1 MAITGQAKR
10 RRIVINADAYISG
23 ATSNFPVLVKF
34 NSTSHPDLFA
44 TGDDKDSV
52 WFSSDASGQTTL
64 YHEGVV
70 FSATDAIF
78 YVKVDLSSTADTVIY
93 FWYGTPS
100 ITGTESKT
108 NVWTNAVTIAHY
120 VTDETNP
127 TATVGTDGTKTNATF
142 TASGRAVGGAYTTA
156 SNGYITHGTITP
168 MSISVIFWIKK
179 NGCSNNYTKII
190 GELFESGGN
199 VSGWEVDIPAASTG
213 YVRFGRLSGADWT
226 TWKSA
231 TVSTSIKDNVWHLVA
246 GTYDGTNIKCN
257 IDGGTQASTSA
268 TGNIVYNYGSTLYV
282 GRSGINSGTNEEE
295 TFDNIWV
302 FSDAKSLDW
311 IKAVYNNVQNY
322 STFITI
328 DGSVSIGSSPK
339 MVVPVWPTTTQE
351 DYSESVSCGIGVS
364 AAVAK
369 QTDYHRAVTCG
380 IGVAAAVTKQVDYLR
395 SISCGIGISVE
406 VTAQRNVPKSINC
419 GIGVA
424 ATVSTQTDYSRTV
437 SCGIGVAATVL
448 KSSGLESAIN
458 CGIGV
463 SADVSTQA
471 NYSRSINCGIGVAI
485 GKKEELTTSINCSI
499 GIAATVSTQIGY
511 NRSIS
516 CGIGVAA
523 AVSTQTNYARTI
535 NCGIGVGISTDAAN
549 VEVIEVGVGISA
561 AVTTQANYSR
571 TVNCGI
577 GVAAAVG
584 RVQELTQAIS
594 CGVGVAASVSK
605 QANFHRSVSCGIGVA
620 IGTQKEIGKTIS
632 CGIGVSA
639 TVTYQVYTDQD
650 NFNIE
655 KITVSKNIQDA
666 MWQSTIQIDGTT
678 VPPYYRHL
686 RLYMKDHT
694 DTDQLVFVGFLPSA
708 DYTLVAAG
716 NKTTMTAYDY
726 GWYLSSQ
733 YVPNSLRITDEDTNP
748 ADTIKAIL
756 GGSTWEKETGIEPY
770 KIDDV
775 SGWGT
780 TVTKKSFVFDKKTTK
795 KQAIDEICSHCNFIF
810 VLKWRIT
817 SGGHS
822 RPCAYFINEDDIDTD
837 LDLPSKATFA
847 SGNAYLLGNVKVE
860 DRQNEKINRVRVAG
874 ANPITGDWYEAVVES
889 VGVTS
894 GDEIPIEYYFES
906 SSLDTQEKVDDKAQA
921 LFDFFN
927 TVAKTYTATLLNRT
941 DLRLYQK
948 IQFTGYSKI
957 DSDEMRIIG
966 ISYADLGTHR
976 EVTVQFTSDQSLSD
990 LKALN
995 RSMGG
1000 DIYNNT
1006 TNILNHY
1013 FIDLTKIAV
1022 GTITAIDGNT
1032 ATVEL
1037 EDGSG
1042 FVKARLINQN
1052 E

>member
-1 MAITGQAKR
+1 M
-10 RRIVINADAYISG
+10 DE
-23 ATSNFPVLVKF
+23 
-34 NSTSHPDLFA
+34 
-44 TGDDKDSV
+44 V
-52 WFSSDASGQTTL
+52 WF
-64 YHEGVV
+64 
-70 FSATDAIF
+70 
-78 YVKVDLSSTADTVIY
+78 
-93 FWYGTPS
+93 
-100 ITGTESKT
+100 
-108 NVWTNAVTIAHY
+108 
-120 VTDETNP
+120 
-127 TATVGTDGTKTNATF
+127 
-142 TASGRAVGGAYTTA
+142 
-156 SNGYITHGTITP
+156 
-168 MSISVIFWIKK
+168 
-179 NGCSNNYTKII
+179 
-190 GELFESGGN
+190 
-199 VSGWEVDIPAASTG
+199 
-213 YVRFGRLSGADWT
+213 
-226 TWKSA
+226 
-231 TVSTSIKDNVWHLVA
+231 
-246 GTYDGTNIKCN
+246 
-257 IDGGTQASTSA
+257 
-268 TGNIVYNYGSTLYV
+268 
-282 GRSGINSGTNEEE
+282 
-295 TFDNIWV
+295 
-302 FSDAKSLDW
+302 FSDVKTENFQ
-311 IKAVYNNVQNY
+311 KAVYNNIQNY
-322 STFITI
+322 STFISI
-328 DGSVSIGSSPK
+328 DGAVTIGSSPK
-339 MVVPVWPTTTQE
+339 MIVPVWPTATQE
-351 DYSESVSCGIGVS
+351 DYSESV
-364 AAVAK
+364 
-369 QTDYHRAVTCG
+369 
-380 IGVAAAVTKQVDYLR
+380 
-395 SISCGIGISVE
+395 
-406 VTAQRNVPKSINC
+406 
-419 GIGVA
+419 
-424 ATVSTQTDYSRTV
+424 
-437 SCGIGVAATVL
+437 
-448 KSSGLESAIN
+448 
-458 CGIGV
+458 
-463 SADVSTQA
+463 
-471 NYSRSINCGIGVAI
+471 
-485 GKKEELTTSINCSI
+485 
-499 GIAATVSTQIGY
+499 
-511 NRSIS
+511 S

-535 NCGIGVGISTDAAN
+535 NCGIGVGISTDAAK
-549 VEVIEVGVGISA
+549 VVIEVGVGISA

-817 SGGHS
+817 SGGHR

-874 ANPITGDWYEAVVES
+874 ANPITG
-889 VGVTS
+889 
-894 GDEIPIEYYFES
+894 
-906 SSLDTQEKVDDKAQA
+906 
-921 LFDFFN
+921 
-927 TVAKTYTATLLNRT
+927 
-941 DLRLYQK
+941 
-948 IQFTGYSKI
+948 
-957 DSDEMRIIG
+957 IG
-966 ISYADLGTHR
+966 TR
-976 EVTVQFTSDQSLSD
+976 Q
-990 LKALN
+990 
-995 RSMGG
+995 
-1000 DIYNNT
+1000 
-1006 TNILNHY
+1006 
-1013 FIDLTKIAV
+1013 
-1022 GTITAIDGNT
+1022 
-1032 ATVEL
+1032 
-1037 EDGSG
+1037 
-1042 FVKARLINQN
+1042 
-1052 E
+1052 

>member
-1 MAITGQAKR
+1 LAITGQAKR

-78 YVKVDLSSTADTVIY
+78 YVRVDLSSTADTVIY

-100 ITGTESKT
+100 ITGTESINNTWYAGYSIHHFQDTLASSISGGYSFSMAGSLSYSSNGVSGKALT
-108 NVWTNAVTIAHY
+108 GWSSSNYLTASSCGTIFNKSYFTSKDNSVIVMAKSAASGVTFYGGNTSGNGRGPKMYSRGATSLYCLSDYYYAAVNPGEQSTTDWVLAMNALDGATVRAYIYDAVTGY
-120 VTDETNP
+120 K
-127 TATVGTDGTKTNATF
+127 TASTTTKTYY
-142 TASGRAVGGAYTTA
+142 SHSDRG
-156 SNGYITHGTITP
+156 
-168 MSISVIFWIKK
+168 
-179 NGCSNNYTKII
+179 II
-190 GELFESGGN
+190 
-199 VSGWEVDIPAASTG
+199 
-213 YVRFGRLSGADWT
+213 
-226 TWKSA
+226 
-231 TVSTSIKDNVWHLVA
+231 
-246 GTYDGTNIKCN
+246 
-257 IDGGTQASTSA
+257 
-268 TGNIVYNYGSTLYV
+268 V
-282 GRSGINSGTNEEE
+282 GRCHAPSNLGSSDLID
-295 TFDNIWV
+295 FIWV
-302 FSDAKSLDW
+302 FTEDKSADYF
-311 IKAVYNNVQNY
+311 KAVYNNHINY

-369 QTDYHRAVTCG
+369 QTDYHRAVT
-380 IGVAAAVTKQVDYLR
+380 
-395 SISCGIGISVE
+395 
-406 VTAQRNVPKSINC
+406 
-419 GIGVA
+419 
-424 ATVSTQTDYSRTV
+424 
-437 SCGIGVAATVL
+437 
-448 KSSGLESAIN
+448 
-458 CGIGV
+458 
-463 SADVSTQA
+463 
-471 NYSRSINCGIGVAI
+471 
-485 GKKEELTTSINCSI
+485 
-499 GIAATVSTQIGY
+499 
-511 NRSIS
+511 
-516 CGIGVAA
+516 
-523 AVSTQTNYARTI
+523 
-535 NCGIGVGISTDAAN
+535 CGIGVGISTDAAN

>member
-1 MAITGQAKR
+1 
-10 RRIVINADAYISG
+10 
-23 ATSNFPVLVKF
+23 
-34 NSTSHPDLFA
+34 
-44 TGDDKDSV
+44 
-52 WFSSDASGQTTL
+52 
-64 YHEGVV
+64 
-70 FSATDAIF
+70 
-78 YVKVDLSSTADTVIY
+78 
-93 FWYGTPS
+93 
-100 ITGTESKT
+100 
-108 NVWTNAVTIAHY
+108 
-120 VTDETNP
+120 
-127 TATVGTDGTKTNATF
+127 
-142 TASGRAVGGAYTTA
+142 
-156 SNGYITHGTITP
+156 
-168 MSISVIFWIKK
+168 
-179 NGCSNNYTKII
+179 
-190 GELFESGGN
+190 
-199 VSGWEVDIPAASTG
+199 
-213 YVRFGRLSGADWT
+213 
-226 TWKSA
+226 
-231 TVSTSIKDNVWHLVA
+231 
-246 GTYDGTNIKCN
+246 
-257 IDGGTQASTSA
+257 
-268 TGNIVYNYGSTLYV
+268 
-282 GRSGINSGTNEEE
+282 
-295 TFDNIWV
+295 
-302 FSDAKSLDW
+302 
-311 IKAVYNNVQNY
+311 
-322 STFITI
+322 
-328 DGSVSIGSSPK
+328 
-339 MVVPVWPTTTQE
+339 
-351 DYSESVSCGIGVS
+351 
-364 AAVAK
+364 
-369 QTDYHRAVTCG
+369 
-380 IGVAAAVTKQVDYLR
+380 
-395 SISCGIGISVE
+395 
-406 VTAQRNVPKSINC
+406 
-419 GIGVA
+419 
-424 ATVSTQTDYSRTV
+424 
-437 SCGIGVAATVL
+437 
-448 KSSGLESAIN
+448 
-458 CGIGV
+458 
-463 SADVSTQA
+463 
-471 NYSRSINCGIGVAI
+471 
-485 GKKEELTTSINCSI
+485 
-499 GIAATVSTQIGY
+499 
-511 NRSIS
+511 
-516 CGIGVAA
+516 
-523 AVSTQTNYARTI
+523 
-535 NCGIGVGISTDAAN
+535 
-549 VEVIEVGVGISA
+549 
-561 AVTTQANYSR
+561 
-571 TVNCGI
+571 
-577 GVAAAVG
+577 
-584 RVQELTQAIS
+584 
-594 CGVGVAASVSK
+594 
-605 QANFHRSVSCGIGVA
+605 
-620 IGTQKEIGKTIS
+620 
-632 CGIGVSA
+632 
-639 TVTYQVYTDQD
+639 
-650 NFNIE
+650 
-655 KITVSKNIQDA
+655 

-694 DTDQLVFVGFLPSA
+694 ATNQLVFLGFLPSA

-810 VLKWRIT
+810 ILKWRIT
-817 SGGHS
+817 SEDHS

-889 VGVTS
+889 TGVAS
-894 GDEIPIEYYFES
+894 GDEIPIEYYSES

-948 IQFTGYSKI
+948 IQFTGYSNI

-1042 FVKARLINQN
+1042 FVKARLINQD

>member
-1 MAITGQAKR
+1 LAITGQCKR

-23 ATSNFPVLVKF
+23 ATSNVPVLVKF

-70 FSATDAIF
+70 FDSTDAIF

-93 FWYGTPS
+93 LWYGQPA
-100 ITGTESKT
+100 ITGTEAKT
-108 NVWTNAVTIAHY
+108 SVWTNGQAIYHLETDGTDTLGNYTLSTKQGTVTHSTSYGVGGTSGAMTASSSRYNGDWYLARANNQEFTICGWQKNSVQNAGLIGAY
-120 VTDETNP
+120 DTSTMGFYPSSISSGTITQMAWKSYDYGGGGVKTATWSVSATASDWNFFTITNP
-127 TATVGTDGTKTNATF
+127 TSTSYLYLQYN
-142 TASGRAVGGAYTTA
+142 SGNRINFSGAYAT
-156 SNGYITHGTITP
+156 SNYYSILCGPNGSSPNGGYHDEYW
-168 MSISVIFWIKK
+168 IF
-179 NGCSNNYTKII
+179 
-190 GELFESGGN
+190 
-199 VSGWEVDIPAASTG
+199 
-213 YVRFGRLSGADWT
+213 
-226 TWKSA
+226 
-231 TVSTSIKDNVWHLVA
+231 
-246 GTYDGTNIKCN
+246 YDEKPEN
-257 IDGGTQASTSA
+257 
-268 TGNIVYNYGSTLYV
+268 
-282 GRSGINSGTNEEE
+282 
-295 TFDNIWV
+295 FH
-302 FSDAKSLDW
+302 
-311 IKAVYNNVQNY
+311 KAVYNNVVNY

-328 DGSVSIGSSPK
+328 DGSVAFGSSPIIIC
-339 MVVPVWPTTTQE
+339 PTWPGAQE
-351 DYSESVSCGIGVS
+351 GYVRSVSAS
-364 AAVAK
+364 
-369 QTDYHRAVTCG
+369 
-380 IGVAAAVTKQVDYLR
+380 L
-395 SISCGIGISVE
+395 
-406 VTAQRNVPKSINC
+406 
-419 GIGVA
+419 
-424 ATVSTQTDYSRTV
+424 
-437 SCGIGVAATVL
+437 
-448 KSSGLESAIN
+448 GL
-458 CGIGV
+458 
-463 SADVSTQA
+463 T
-471 NYSRSINCGIGVAI
+471 
-485 GKKEELTTSINCSI
+485 
-499 GIAATVSTQIGY
+499 
-511 NRSIS
+511 
-516 CGIGVAA
+516 A
-523 AVSTQTNYARTI
+523 AVSTQADYIRAV
-535 NCGIGVGISTDAAN
+535 NCGLGINAEVEVPALEFPVVGLGIAAAITTQCDYIRAVSCGVGLATEVGEISEFTQAVSSNLGIAASITAQGDYSRS
-549 VEVIEVGVGISA
+549 VSCGVGISA
-561 AVTTQANYSR
+561 
-571 TVNCGI
+571 GP
-577 GVAAAVG
+577 
-584 RVQELTQAIS
+584 
-594 CGVGVAASVSK
+594 
-605 QANFHRSVSCGIGVA
+605 
-620 IGTQKEIGKTIS
+620 QKEIGKSIT
-632 CGIGVSA
+632 CGIGLSV

-694 DTDQLVFVGFLPSA
+694 DTDQLVFLGFLPSA

-733 YVPNSLRITDEDTNP
+733 YVPNSLRITDENTNP

-756 GGSTWEKETGIEPY
+756 GGSAWEKETGIEPY

-810 VLKWRIT
+810 ILKWRIT
-817 SGGHS
+817 SEGHS

-889 VGVTS
+889 TGVTS
-894 GDEIPIEYYFES
+894 GDEIPIEYYSES

-957 DSDEMRIIG
+957 DSEEMRIIG

-1042 FVKARLINQN
+1042 FVKARLINQD